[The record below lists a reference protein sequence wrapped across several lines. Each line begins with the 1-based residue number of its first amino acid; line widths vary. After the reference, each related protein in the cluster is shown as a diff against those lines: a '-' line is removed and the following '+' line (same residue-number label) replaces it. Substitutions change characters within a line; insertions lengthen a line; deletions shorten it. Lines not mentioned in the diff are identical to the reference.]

1 MFALSHACT
10 PKINSREKKSELLK
24 HQDGHIFAPGNPFIH
39 NNIQTIHKPVFR
51 SESGWGEWSKKTVL
65 I

>member
-1 MFALSHACT
+1 MYSKDQF
-10 PKINSREKKSELLK
+10 KEKKSELLK
-24 HQDGHIFAPGNPFIH
+24 HQDGHIFAPGNPSID

-65 I
+65 IQTSENAF